1 MNKPIILFDGS
12 CVLCNAWVNRLCK
25 WDRKDKLRFA
35 RLDSKTGKEFF
46 KERNLNPTELDS
58 VVFWIP
64 NEMYALE
71 AQATFELFKTLGGVF
86 SILTIFNLLPNFITR
101 GAYRIIA
108 RNRYRWFGKLDV
120 CPLPNT
126 RYAHKFI
133 E

>member
-1 MNKPIILFDGS
+1 MNKPIILFDGP
-12 CVLCNAWVNRLCK
+12 CVLCNAWVNLLCK
-25 WDRKDKLRFA
+25 WDLKDKLHFA
-35 RLDSKTGKEFF
+35 SLDSKTGKEFF

-71 AQATFELFKTLGGVF
+71 AQATFELFKTLGGIF
-86 SILTIFNLLPNFITR
+86 SILTLFNLLPNFITS
-101 GAYRIIA
+101 GVYRIVA

-120 CPLPNT
+120 CPLPNP